1 MTRKVCIYTSTRAD
15 YGLLKRLLSEI
26 RNRSELTL
34 QLLVSGTHL
43 SPEFGAT
50 LKEILADGFSP
61 DETVEMLLSADT
73 PTAICKSMGLALIGY
88 GEAVSRLRPDMAV
101 VLGDRFETFCMA
113 SACQVHRIPI
123 AHIHGGETTEGA
135 MDEAFRHAIT
145 KLSHLH
151 FTSCEAYRDRVVQ
164 LGEAPESV
172 FNVGALGVEN
182 LHLTQWLSP
191 DDLARELNFDLSA
204 PFLLITFH
212 PVTLEAATAREQFQA
227 LLDAV
232 EAMPQLKLI
241 FTKANADT
249 DGRVINRMMEEY
261 AARRTGRCLA
271 LSSMGT
277 QKYLSAM
284 KYAAA
289 VLGNSSSGIIE
300 APSLNVPTVNIGDRQ
315 KGRIQAPSIINTP
328 PETAAIREALEK
340 ALSPS
345 FRKSLHTNINPYDRK
360 GTCSRIVDII
370 GGTDIAA
377 ILKKK
382 FYDLGAS

>member
-182 LHLTQWLSP
+182 LHLTQWLSQ
-191 DDLARELNFDLSA
+191 DALSRELNFDVSA

-227 LLDAV
+227 LLNAV

-315 KGRIQAPSIINTP
+315 KGRIQAPSIINAL
-328 PETAAIREALEK
+328 PETGAIREALKK

-345 FRKSLHTNINPYDRK
+345 FRKSLQTNINPYDIK
-360 GTCSRIVDII
+360 GTCSRIVDIMA
-370 GGTDIAA
+370 GTDIAV

-382 FYDLGAS
+382 FYDLGGS